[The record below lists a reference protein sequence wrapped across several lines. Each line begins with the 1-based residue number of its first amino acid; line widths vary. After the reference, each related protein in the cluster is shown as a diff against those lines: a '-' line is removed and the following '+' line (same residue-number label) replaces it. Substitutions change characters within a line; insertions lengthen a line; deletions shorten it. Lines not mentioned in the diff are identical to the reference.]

1 VAQYGRLDDFVLH
14 FPRQACEPVI
24 CLAQA
29 VDCLMGCVIYVLHL
43 ETLETSMLGLNHI
56 RQFPK
61 IWDAGEAELTARS

>member
-1 VAQYGRLDDFVLH
+1 
-14 FPRQACEPVI
+14 
-24 CLAQA
+24 
-29 VDCLMGCVIYVLHL
+29 MGCVIYVLHL

>member
-1 VAQYGRLDDFVLH
+1 
-14 FPRQACEPVI
+14 
-24 CLAQA
+24 
-29 VDCLMGCVIYVLHL
+29 MGCVIYVLHLETL